1 MPLIDCLR
9 EAPVAPIIH
18 SCILSLVMSLAPGV
32 LEALSMLGT
41 LYAQ

>member
-18 SCILSLVMSLAPGV
+18 SCILSLAMSLAPGV